1 MKKMRNGMIALAAV
15 LLLAVGVVAI
25 AGNGFGENA
34 EWSAPASGAGNRGLR
49 GADAAGGY
57 ALSGRDADGDGIC
70 NSEDPD
76 WVRPADGTGY
86 GRREG
91 RGLNRA
97 NDRSLDGSGF
107 GAGYAPRAGHRSVG
121 CCS

>member
-1 MKKMRNGMIALAAV
+1 MIVLAAV
-15 LLLAVGVVAI
+15 SLLAVGVVAI

-34 EWSAPASGAGNRGLR
+34 EWSAPASDAGDCGLR
-49 GADAAGGY
+49 EAGDC
-57 ALSGRDADGDGIC
+57 ALNERDADGDGIC
-70 NSEDPD
+70 NAQDPD

-86 GRREG
+86 GQREG

-97 NDRSLDGSGF
+97 GDRLLDGTEF
-107 GAGYAPRAGHRSVG
+107 GAGYAHRAGHRSVG